1 MSLSSGD
8 WANFE
13 EENLS
18 SNASPLQQ
26 SHNSSGNNTNNS
38 NNFGIPIA
46 RELPKTTQISSSF
59 NDSSSSMALKELF
72 ASGRHNQH
80 SV

>member
-8 WANFE
+8 WANFDE
-13 EENLS
+13 DNLS

-26 SHNSSGNNTNNS
+26 SHNSSGNNTNYSNS
-38 NNFGIPIA
+38 FGIPIA
-46 RELPKTTQISSSF
+46 RELPKSTQISSSF

-72 ASGRHNQH
+72 ASGHHNQH
-80 SV
+80 NV